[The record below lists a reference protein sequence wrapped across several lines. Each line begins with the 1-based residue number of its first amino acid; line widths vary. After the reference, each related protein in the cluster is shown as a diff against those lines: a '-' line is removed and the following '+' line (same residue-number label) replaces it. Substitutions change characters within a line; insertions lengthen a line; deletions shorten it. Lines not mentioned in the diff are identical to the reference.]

1 MTYVLTYTSGLCRV
15 ARALSSS
22 VCLRLPQPFRAT
34 SPLCFFLGL
43 NLTEKLRW
51 TMIADDAAEFLGQ
64 CCTEEKP
71 LGGLRWSLAQDVH
84 DQPQFG
90 LYTQR

>member
-1 MTYVLTYTSGLCRV
+1 MAYVELLGPCLPP
-15 ARALSSS
+15 S
-22 VCLRLPQPFRAT
+22 VCACHSRFAQH
-34 SPLCFFLGL
+34 PLCVFLGL